1 MIKHE
6 RREKTRRGIVNRQW
20 MEIVFLGG
28 NNVTLVPF
36 SLLLFPL
43 LFYRHPQILCED
55 EKKRREIKK
64 KLTSNPLTTFGPIIP
79 LLTHY
84 IASRQYSLHSSLF
97 VLPIPTDAIPHPSSV
112 AIPHPG
118 NGVIELHHRQ
128 PLCQFSHIWLEQ
140 NTIATNLSVK
150 PLEHCIW

>member
-55 EKKRREIKK
+55 EKKRRERKK
-64 KLTSNPLTTFGPIIP
+64 
-79 LLTHY
+79 
-84 IASRQYSLHSSLF
+84 
-97 VLPIPTDAIPHPSSV
+97 
-112 AIPHPG
+112 
-118 NGVIELHHRQ
+118 
-128 PLCQFSHIWLEQ
+128 
-140 NTIATNLSVK
+140 
-150 PLEHCIW
+150 